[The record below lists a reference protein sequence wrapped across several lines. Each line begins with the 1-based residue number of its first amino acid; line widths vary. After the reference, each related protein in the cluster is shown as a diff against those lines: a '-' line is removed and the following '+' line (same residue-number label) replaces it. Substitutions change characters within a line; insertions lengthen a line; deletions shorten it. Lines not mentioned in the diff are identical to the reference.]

1 MGPKKFSSF
10 PLNEK
15 FSGFSGL
22 SGLVPNY
29 CTFLCTTQDRDSTFI
44 VAVEEEEERAVAG
57 STHSEDSQLTEELYT
72 VLPYH
77 HTVQR

>member
-1 MGPKKFSSF
+1 MGLKIFSSF

-29 CTFLCTTQDRDSTFI
+29 VYIYINTTYIYSYIYIKQKMPGMENR
-44 VAVEEEEERAVAG
+44 
-57 STHSEDSQLTEELYT
+57 
-72 VLPYH
+72 
-77 HTVQR
+77 